1 MSHVLT
7 RSDFELDLLMAAR
20 YAYYVLH
27 RPFLDDF
34 DYDAREAEYKLVG
47 GPLPVGSERR
57 EDYTEA
63 QRSLALYFV
72 FSGRSVGGPSAGE
85 ELL

>member
-1 MSHVLT
+1 MKLS

-27 RPFLDDF
+27 RPFLEDH
-34 DYDAREAEYKLVG
+34 DYDAREAEYKLVA
-47 GPLPVGSERR
+47 GPLPVGSERK

-63 QRSLALYFV
+63 QRALALYFV
-72 FSGRSVGGPSAGE
+72 FSGRSVAGPADGD